1 MMIGNRIQRATA
13 QVPSNM
19 AEIEQMIKR
28 VPGLE
33 QAGKQ
38 IANSIHSAVLQGGS
52 LTRAVADALH
62 GTWFGHPL
70 HPALTDIPI
79 GAWVLAAGFDAY
91 AGLGGGRQAEH
102 TADTLIAIGVAAAVP
117 TALAGIADY
126 SAIDEDAIAVGTA
139 HALLNSSGLGLYL
152 LSMWARARDRRRLG
166 VLLSTTALSMV
177 GASAG
182 LGGDLIYRRSV
193 GVNHAPPATAPAD
206 WMAVLPLSE
215 IAEYEAR
222 RVEIDGTPVLIYR
235 DVEAVYAIGAVC
247 THAGGPLEQGT
258 IDGACVEC
266 PWHHSVF
273 DMRDG
278 HVVHGPAT
286 LGQPSYQARTR
297 DGKIE
302 VRLNPDQA
310 PNLAPAGSEDKAQP
324 EPEQAR
330 EIGAD

>member
-1 MMIGNRIQRATA
+1 MIGTHTQQLTRQI
-13 QVPSNM
+13 PSNM
-19 AEIEQMIKR
+19 AEIEQAIKR
-28 VPGLE
+28 IPGLE

-38 IANSIHSAVLQGGS
+38 LASSIHSAVLQGGS
-52 LTRAVADALH
+52 PTRAIADALH

-79 GAWVLAAGFDAY
+79 GAWVLAAGFDVY
-91 AGLGGGRQAEH
+91 AGIGGGRQAEQ

-117 TALAGIADY
+117 TALAGMADY
-126 SAIDEDAIAVGTA
+126 SAIDQDAVAVGTA
-139 HALLNSSGLGLYL
+139 HALLNSTGLGLYL
-152 LSMWARARDRRRLG
+152 LSLWARARDRRGLG
-166 VLLSTTALSMV
+166 VLLSTAALSLV

-182 LGGDLIYRRSV
+182 LGGDMVYRRGV

-206 WMAVLPLSE
+206 WMAVLPLNE

-222 RVEIDGTPVLIYR
+222 RVEIDGMPVLVYR

-266 PWHHSVF
+266 PWHQSVF

-286 LGQPSYQARTR
+286 LGQPSYQARIR

-302 VRLNPDQA
+302 IRLHPEQE
-310 PNLAPAGSEDKAQP
+310 PNLAPAGSEDATEA

-330 EIGAD
+330 EHGAG

>member
-1 MMIGNRIQRATA
+1 MIGSRIQQATGKI
-13 QVPSNM
+13 PLSM
-19 AEIEQMIKR
+19 AEVEQAIKR
-28 VPGLE
+28 IPGFE

-38 IANSIHSAVLQGGS
+38 LANSIHSAVLQGGS
-52 LTRAVADALH
+52 LTRAIADALH

-79 GAWVLAAGFDAY
+79 GAWALAAGFDAY
-91 AGLGGGRQAEH
+91 AGLGGGPQAEH
-102 TADTLIAIGVAAAVP
+102 TADTLIAIGAAAAVP
-117 TALAGIADY
+117 TALAGMADY

-139 HALLNSSGLGLYL
+139 HALLNSVGLGLYL
-152 LSMWARARDRRRLG
+152 FSIWARTNDRRGLG
-166 VLLSTTALSMV
+166 VLLSTTALGLV

-182 LGGDLIYRRSV
+182 LGGDLVYRRSV

-206 WMAVLPLSE
+206 WTAVLPLTE

-222 RVEIDGTPVLIYR
+222 RVEIDGAPVLVYR

-266 PWHHSVF
+266 PWHQSVF

-286 LGQPSYQARTR
+286 LGQPSYQARIR
-297 DGKIE
+297 DQQIE
-302 VRLNPDQA
+302 IRLNPTQV
-310 PNLAPAGSEDKAQP
+310 PNLPPAGSEDPQVA
-324 EPEQAR
+324 EPEHTR
-330 EIGAD
+330 EIGG

>member
-1 MMIGNRIQRATA
+1 
-13 QVPSNM
+13 M
-19 AEIEQMIKR
+19 AEVEQLIKR
-28 VPGLE
+28 IPGLE
-33 QAGKQ
+33 QAGQ
-38 IANSIHSAVLQGGS
+38 QLSNSIHSAVLQGGG
-52 LTRAVADALH
+52 LARAIADALH

-79 GAWVLAAGFDAY
+79 GAWALTAGFDAY

-117 TALAGIADY
+117 TALAGMADY
-126 SAIDEDAIAVGTA
+126 SAIDQDAVAVGTA
-139 HALLNSSGLGLYL
+139 HALLNSAGLGLYL
-152 LSMWARARDRRRLG
+152 LSMWARASERRGLG
-166 VLLSTTALSMV
+166 VLLSTSALGLV

-193 GVNHAPPATAPAD
+193 GVNHAPPATAPSD
-206 WMAVLPLSE
+206 WTAVLPLSE

-222 RVEIDGTPVLIYR
+222 RVEIDGAPVLVYR

-247 THAGGPLEQGT
+247 SHAGGPLEQGT

-266 PWHHSVF
+266 PWHQSVF

-286 LGQPSYQARTR
+286 IGQPSYQARIR
-297 DGKIE
+297 DRQIE
-302 VRLNPDQA
+302 IRLNPDRV
-310 PNLAPAGSEDKAQP
+310 PNLAPAGSEDPEQA
-324 EPEQAR
+324 EPEQAA
-330 EIGAD
+330 EVGG